1 MEFKHK
7 TVLLGETLQMLNVRE
22 DGIYLDGTSGGGGCS
37 LAIASKL
44 SDKGRLV
51 CLDRDPDAV
60 EACTKRL
67 KNYNQAQ
74 VINSNFARMKEVLA
88 GLDIKGVDGVVLDLG
103 VSSYQLDN
111 PERGF
116 SYHKDAPLDMR
127 MSKSGRTA
135 ADLVNDLNSESLA
148 HIISKYGEERYAS
161 RIARVIVNERIKGPI
176 LTTSQLAE
184 ITKKSVPAAVRREGH
199 PARKTF
205 QALRICVNSELDNL
219 SEGLSAAFD
228 VLNPGG
234 RLVVISFHSLEDR
247 MVKSK
252 MKEWGMGCVCPGDF
266 PVCTCGKKPKVKII
280 TKKAIE
286 PSERE
291 MQENPRSRSAKMRV
305 CEKV

>member
-1 MEFKHK
+1 MEFEHK
-7 TVLLGETLQMLNVRE
+7 TVLLEETLQLLNIKEGGV
-22 DGIYLDGTSGGGGCS
+22 YLDGTAGGAGCS
-37 LAIASKL
+37 LAIARKL
-44 SDKGRLV
+44 SGKGRLI

-60 EACTKRL
+60 RVCTRRL
-67 KNYNQAQ
+67 RNYKQAE
-74 VINSNFARMKEVLA
+74 VINSNFARMKDVLA
-88 GLDIKGVDGVVLDLG
+88 ELDIKGVDGIVLDLG

-135 ADLVNDLNSESLA
+135 ADLINDLNSESLA

-176 LTTSQLAE
+176 LTTLQLAE

-219 SEGLSAAFD
+219 SEGLSEAFD

-234 RLVVISFHSLEDR
+234 RLAVISFHSLEDR

-252 MKEWGMGCVCPGDF
+252 MKKWGAGCICPGDF
-266 PVCTCGKKPKVKII
+266 PACTCGRKPKVKII

-291 MQENPRSRSAKMRV
+291 LEENPRSRSAKLRV
-305 CEKV
+305 CEKL